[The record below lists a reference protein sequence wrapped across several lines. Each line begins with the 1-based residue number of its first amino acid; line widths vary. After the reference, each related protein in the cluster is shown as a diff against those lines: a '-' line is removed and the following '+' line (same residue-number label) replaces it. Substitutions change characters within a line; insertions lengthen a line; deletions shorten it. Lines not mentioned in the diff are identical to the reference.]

1 MNELD
6 VTRIKKYNEELR
18 HYKDKSANVRAQLE
32 LNKSELD
39 RLCNELS
46 VELNVQVTPENIEGI
61 YAQCVDRVENN
72 LKTGEE
78 ILNRIKAEE
87 QQSAQTVIPNGQTSF
102 ISQQSQQV
110 EQASVGGF
118 NTIPNMFGS
127 L

>member
-102 ISQQSQQV
+102 ISNQSQQV